1 MSTDREL
8 LCKQTIEETRIVKRA
23 ISRRRMM
30 QAMAA
35 GAATAALGA
44 GSRMASA
51 DTRGPGWYTNPDIS
65 GKVTMLV
72 SAGQRWELPAR
83 GVLPIFNERFPNVE
97 VDIQPGPHGEMV
109 TKAMML
115 ATSKSKAM
123 DVLYTDYGQWP
134 AFDAAEAM
142 EPLGHF
148 AEKDPGWLEDY
159 LGDVPAAISKGYRVP
174 AEPDGTLYGLTNDG
188 NAKLHF
194 YRRDLLEQAGIH
206 KVPET
211 WEEALEACKAL
222 HRPDQD
228 QYGFITTAR
237 RGGFAGWVF
246 WGMLASYGGEWFDRQ
261 EEGGW
266 HPTFNNDKGY
276 KALETLTKL
285 MEFRHPVTLN
295 ATDDE
300 CNTALANGTAVYAP
314 IQWGT
319 AVLNNPEYSQFPEE
333 IGTDLVPRGETA
345 EGTHR
350 PLMGGLG
357 QFVSAHSSNKEA
369 AWQWIKHLNSGDYV
383 DSRISDAYVDSAGQ
397 PARISMLTKYE
408 NIRPHFTG
416 LKKSFPVAVS
426 FVPLIPEAFT
436 LSDILG
442 NETTAVITGEKSIED
457 ALKAMEKGVEGVM
470 MDSGYYG

>member
-1 MSTDREL
+1 MSTDKEL
-8 LCKQTIEETRIVKRA
+8 LYQQTIEQTSVLKRA
-23 ISRRRMM
+23 ITRRQMM
-30 QAMAA
+30 QWMAA
-35 GAATAALGA
+35 GAAVASAGA
-44 GSRMASA
+44 GPRLASA
-51 DTRGPGWYTNPDIS
+51 DTRGPGWYEDDKIT

-83 GVLPIFNERFPNVE
+83 GVLPLFQERFPNIE
-97 VDIQPGPHGEMV
+97 IDLQPGPHGEMV

-134 AFDAAEAM
+134 AFEAAEAM
-142 EPLGHF
+142 EPLQKF
-148 AEKDPGWLEDY
+148 ADKDPGWLDDY
-159 LGDVPAAISKGYRVP
+159 MADVPAAISKGYRVP

-188 NAKLHF
+188 NANLHF
-194 YRRDLLEQAGIH
+194 YRRDLMEEVGIH

-211 WEEALEACKAL
+211 WEEALEVCKAL
-222 HRPDQD
+222 HQPKKD

-246 WGMLASYGGEWFDRQ
+246 WGMLASYGGEWFDKQ

-266 HPTFNNDKGY
+266 HPTFDNDKGY
-276 KALETLTKL
+276 KALETLIRL
-285 MEFRHPVTLN
+285 MEYRHPVTLN

-319 AVLNNPEYSQFPEE
+319 SVLNNPEFSKFPDVIE
-333 IGTDLVPRGETA
+333 TDLVPRGDTPDS
-345 EGTHR
+345 THR

-357 QFVSAHSSNKEA
+357 QFVSAHSSTKEA
-369 AWQWIKHLNSGDYV
+369 AWEWIKHLNSGDYV
-383 DSRISDAYVDSAGQ
+383 DSRISDAYVESAGQ
-397 PARISMLTKYE
+397 PARISMLNKYE
-408 NIRPHFTG
+408 NIRPHFAG
-416 LKKSFPVAVS
+416 LRKSFPVAVS

-436 LSDILG
+436 LSDIIG
-442 NETTAVITGEKSIED
+442 NETVAVITGEKSIDD